1 MCVLGSLALRFA
13 LDFSG
18 KTRHLALWVLQMR
31 DHLYTLLLQQ
41 EIPWFG
47 CMLLAEFGVRNLEMR
62 MEVGAS
68 SSGKAH
74 N

>member
-1 MCVLGSLALRFA
+1 MPCDLQRPDGPDAGWRKAVRTRICVRVLGSLALRFA

-41 EIPWFG
+41 
-47 CMLLAEFGVRNLEMR
+47 
-62 MEVGAS
+62 
-68 SSGKAH
+68 
-74 N
+74 